1 MASVRE
7 VYQGVRDLANKDERG
22 MISPAEFNSF
32 AAVAQMKLF
41 NEMFQNLTNLER
53 ITRANADS
61 AFDKSLVKQL
71 KEDIATYSKT
81 VTIAKSNDVF
91 ERPEDFAKLIALSTA
106 GSVLNAMST
115 STHIAVIED
124 EAKLQH
130 VLSSTLSAP
139 STDNPVAVPGEN
151 YEVFPT
157 NIRRIKMRYYKV
169 ARGTQCPD
177 RRTYRICT
185 HALVSLLLNG
195 KEVFD
200 SSTSIDFDMPE
211 HYIPELIKEIAV
223 MAGINLRDPQVTQ
236 FGLQKG

>member
-41 NEMFQNLTNLER
+41 NDMFQNLTNLER
-53 ITRANADS
+53 LTRANADS

-81 VTIAKSNDVF
+81 ITIAKSNDVF

-130 VLSSTLSAP
+130 VLNSTLSAP

-157 NIRRIKMRYYKV
+157 NIRKIKMRYYKLPEGRSV
-169 ARGTQCPD
+169 LTGARTASYPRFGFT
-177 RRTYRICT
+177 
-185 HALVSLLLNG
+185 VLNG